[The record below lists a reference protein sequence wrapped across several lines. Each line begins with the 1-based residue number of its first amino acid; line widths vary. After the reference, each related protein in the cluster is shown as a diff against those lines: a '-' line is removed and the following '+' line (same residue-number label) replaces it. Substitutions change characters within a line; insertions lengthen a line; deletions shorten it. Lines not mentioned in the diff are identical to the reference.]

1 MHLNNVIIHHA
12 VEAPTVIKNTQR
24 DLNIALV
31 NELAMIFN
39 KTGIETNAVRKKV
52 EENYSL
58 QIWEPR
64 LAQILRWITDEGR
77 KA

>member
-1 MHLNNVIIHHA
+1 MNLNNVIIHHA
-12 VEAPTVIKNTQR
+12 AEAPTVIKNTQCN
-24 DLNIALV
+24 LNIALV

-64 LAQILRWITDEGR
+64 LAQMLRRIADEGR